1 MQRVFD
7 NMMPVRDSYMP
18 GEHLPNAML
27 VSYPD
32 AGYALAVSVSQ
43 PICKAAL
50 FLDSKVID

>member
-1 MQRVFD
+1 
-7 NMMPVRDSYMP
+7 MMPVRDSYMP

-27 VSYPD
+27 LSYPD

-50 FLDSKVID
+50 FLDSKEID